1 MQNAQQTAP
10 QYAQRRAAIPYRRR
24 ERGRAAQARGV
35 VAERAARAAL
45 ERDGWH
51 ILGER
56 VRTPAGEIDI
66 VAERAGLVSFV
77 EVKARPTL
85 YEAAFAL
92 TERQQRRLLAAGEI
106 LLAEN
111 PYWGC
116 NGARHDLLLVDAALR
131 VRRIR
136 DAFRPE

>member
-1 MQNAQQTAP
+1 MQNTGP
-10 QYAQRRAAIPYRRR
+10 SRPGPLRRR
-24 ERGRAAQARGV
+24 SRGQAAQARGLG
-35 VAERAARAAL
+35 AERAAKAAL
-45 ERDGWH
+45 ERYGWQ

-56 VRTPAGEIDI
+56 VRTPAGEIDV
-66 VAERAGLVSFV
+66 VAERDGILTFV
-77 EVKARPTL
+77 EMKARPTL

-111 PYWGC
+111 PHWGR
-116 NGARHDLLLVDAALR
+116 NGARHDLLLVDAAMR
-131 VRRIR
+131 VRRVQ

>member
-1 MQNAQQTAP
+1 MQNAVP
-10 QYAQRRAAIPYRRR
+10 FQRRQAGRR

-35 VAERAARAAL
+35 SAERAARVAL
-45 ERDGWH
+45 ERDGWQV
-51 ILGER
+51 LGER

-66 VAERAGLVSFV
+66 VAERDGLLSFV

-111 PYWGC
+111 PHWGRK
-116 NGARHDLLLVDAALR
+116 GARHDLLLVDSAMR
-131 VRRIR
+131 VRRIAN
-136 DAFRPE
+136 AFCTSNCSGLMR

>member
-1 MQNAQQTAP
+1 MQKAGPSHAVP
-10 QYAQRRAAIPYRRR
+10 FKRRT
-24 ERGRAAQARGV
+24 RGLAAQARGLG
-35 VAERAARAAL
+35 AERAAKAAL
-45 ERDGWH
+45 ERNGWQ

-66 VAERAGLVSFV
+66 VAERDGILSFV

-111 PYWGC
+111 PHWGR
-116 NGARHDLLLVDAALR
+116 NGARHDLLLVDAAMR
-131 VRRIR
+131 VRRVQ
-136 DAFRPE
+136 DAFRPD